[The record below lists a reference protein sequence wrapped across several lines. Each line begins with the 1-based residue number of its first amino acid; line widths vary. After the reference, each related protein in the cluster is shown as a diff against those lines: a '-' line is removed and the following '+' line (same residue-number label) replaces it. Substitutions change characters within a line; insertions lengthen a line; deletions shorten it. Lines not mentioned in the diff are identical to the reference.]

1 MPRRNVEIVTHLNH
15 LHSLA
20 DPTLLSLEGP
30 ILVRVPIIP
39 QAQIQMAFCPR
50 TLVVTHCHMRR

>member
-1 MPRRNVEIVTHLNH
+1 MPRRNAEIVIYLNH

-30 ILVRVPIIP
+30 ILVQVPIIP
-39 QAQIQMAFCPR
+39 QAQIQIAFCR
-50 TLVVTHCHMRR
+50 HTLVVTH

>member
-1 MPRRNVEIVTHLNH
+1 MPRRNAEIVTYLNH
-15 LHSLA
+15 LHSLP

-39 QAQIQMAFCPR
+39 QAQIQIAFCPR
-50 TLVVTHCHMRR
+50 TLVVTH